1 MELLRWLGWL
11 RSPAAMRYFTWPAV
25 PRRRRLGSIDVR
37 GSTAQA
43 SKVEKGSGIGMKRLR
58 FSPSRGALRQVL
70 DGEAGSGAAAGDQST
85 AAAKG

>member
-1 MELLRWLGWL
+1 MAWLVTIAGGNALLYVAGGT
-11 RSPAAMRYFTWPAV
+11 STPAAGIDR
-25 PRRRRLGSIDVR
+25 DVR